1 MEFKLRRMVRVR
13 GHLLTPTV
21 TLTMVVLV
29 QQTLHPSCSLVLQ
42 LKSPLKHGFDSIN
55 LFYNKTIFLNGIL

>member
-42 LKSPLKHGFDSIN
+42 LKSPLQHGFDSIN
-55 LFYNKTIFLNGIL
+55 LFYNKRIFLNGIL